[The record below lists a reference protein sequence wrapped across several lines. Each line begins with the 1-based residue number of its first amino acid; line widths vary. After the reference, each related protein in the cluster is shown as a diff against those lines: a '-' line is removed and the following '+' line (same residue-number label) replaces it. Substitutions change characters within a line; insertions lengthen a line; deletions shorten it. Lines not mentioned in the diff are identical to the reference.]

1 MIGEKDCWDQGYG
14 TEATRLILDYAFN
27 VLGLHNIRLSVY
39 DFNPRGVRAYE
50 KAGFKVIGRRRQ
62 ALRLGHE
69 RHDMIIMDALATEF
83 ESPVLQRLYVEGR
96 H

>member
-27 VLGLHNIRLSVY
+27 VLGLHNVMLSVY
-39 DFNPRGVRAYE
+39 DYNRRGVRAYE

-62 ALRLGHE
+62 ALRLGHK
-69 RHDMIIMDALATEF
+69 RHDVILMDALATEF
-83 ESPVLQRLYVEGR
+83 ESPVLQRLYIEGR
-96 H
+96 Q